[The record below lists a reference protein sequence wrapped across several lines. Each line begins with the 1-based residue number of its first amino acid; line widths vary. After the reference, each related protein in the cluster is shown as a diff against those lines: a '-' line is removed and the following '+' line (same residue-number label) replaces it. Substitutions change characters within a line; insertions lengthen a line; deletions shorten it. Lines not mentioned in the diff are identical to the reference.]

1 VFGRRD
7 KTRLE
12 YPSGDRLLTLT
23 PLTSI
28 SEYRNKTNSLSKI
41 PADLNMVQEMKKRQK
56 LSPGDVIYALE
67 MAIACAISYWIIT
80 YGLAPFVDRASDFLG
95 GMWAAV
101 ATVFVFRDTRANS
114 VSAGLSRLLA
124 TCVSFALC
132 LLYLVLFPFQ
142 PVGMAALIGIGTVVM
157 MLLGRREDIVTTG
170 ITTAVVMVVAA
181 MSPHDAWQ
189 QPLLRVVDTVVGI
202 AVAIA
207 CRWIGSF
214 LFVRKQERSMESY

>member
-1 VFGRRD
+1 M
-7 KTRLE
+7 
-12 YPSGDRLLTLT
+12 P
-23 PLTSI
+23 
-28 SEYRNKTNSLSKI
+28 EYRSETNSLGEVQV
-41 PADLNMVQEMKKRQK
+41 PADLNVVQEIKKHAK
-56 LSPGDVIYALE
+56 LSPGDIIYALE

-114 VSAGLSRLLA
+114 VSAGLARFIA

-132 LLYLVLFPFQ
+132 LLYLLLLPFQ
-142 PVGMAALIGIGTVVM
+142 PVGMAALIGVGTVVM

-181 MSPHDAWQ
+181 MSPQDAWQ
-189 QPLLRVVDTVVGI
+189 QPLLRLIDTVVGI
-202 AVAIA
+202 AVG
-207 CRWIGSF
+207 IGSMRIASL
-214 LFVRKQERSMESY
+214 LFVQKRAQ